1 MKEKV
6 NNKNRKTILIV
17 EDNESLRKI
26 IQLKLKEAH
35 YDAVLAKD
43 AEEAF
48 KNLEDSLP
56 DIVWLDIYLPGM
68 NGLDFLNKL
77 RTDSKTKNLKVVV
90 VSVSGS
96 DKKKAVAEKLG
107 VSDYLVKSNYKIEE
121 IVERISAILK
131 S

>member
-1 MKEKV
+1 MKGKS
-6 NNKNRKTILIV
+6 NNKKKILVV

-26 IQLKLKEAH
+26 IQLKLKEAR

-56 DIVWLDIYLPGM
+56 DLIWLDIYLPRM
-68 NGLDFLNKL
+68 NGLDFLNEL
-77 RTDSKTKNLKVVV
+77 RTDSKTKNLKVVI

-96 DKKKAVAEKLG
+96 DKKKAAAEKLG
-107 VSDYLVKSNYKIEE
+107 ISDFLVKSNYKIEE
-121 IVERISAILK
+121 IIERIGQILNK
-131 S
+131 